1 MFILSLQ
8 LMFVGEKAFLIIL
21 NNIAEKLMNWH

>member
-8 LMFVGEKAFLIIL
+8 LMFVGEKAFLIIIL
-21 NNIAEKLMNWH
+21 NNPL